1 MKQKTKRI
9 LAFAMAVVFAL
20 STCVTSSPYTVMATE
35 AGETIAPLA
44 EEGSGSGEV
53 TPGTTET
60 GTPGGSGEGST
71 VIPSGTPSEPTT
83 PPVAETKYL
92 SVKVVLGT
100 DAGTIGGVELG
111 NISFTLSNG
120 EKEVACTVN
129 PKSSTTTGME
139 YATGKTYSIK
149 EGSISDN
156 SGMYTLGN
164 ITSTLE
170 DVDSENPTLVLKIG
184 NLTPEQSQGLIVSR
198 RCLK

>member
-1 MKQKTKRI
+1 
-9 LAFAMAVVFAL
+9 
-20 STCVTSSPYTVMATE
+20 MATE

-44 EEGSGSGEV
+44 EEGSGSEV
-53 TPGTTET
+53 ATPGTET
-60 GTPGGSGEGST
+60 GTPGESGEGGT

-83 PPVAETKYL
+83 PPAAETKYL

-120 EKEVACTVN
+120 EKEVACTVD
-129 PKSSTTTGME
+129 PKSFTTTGME

-156 SGMYTLGN
+156 SGMYTLEN

-170 DVDSENPTLVLKIG
+170 DVDLENPTLVLKIG
-184 NLTPEQSQGLIVSR
+184 NLTPKGGTISGADSIKALSEVKYTLDGNWSDKVDRWVINR
-198 RCLK
+198 RQQRCKGYC